1 MNLLTPNSEVRTF
14 LNHLVGTSSKEDHD
28 TGTFTV
34 VSARLTLDK
43 KRVSIFSVFQGK
55 GESLRE
61 LLILTELVITY
72 QSLQGNTLRTVHWQ
86 RQKFWFFSK
95 ETPTILQLSIS
106 SYSISSPA
114 TTASVDMSVSWR
126 VWVYYFLLDKLL
138 EVQESVH
145 LPSGLFDVCITIDSQ
160 EQ

>member
-1 MNLLTPNSEVRTF
+1 MILNLLTPNSEVRTF

-72 QSLQGNTLRTVHWQ
+72 AKSA
-86 RQKFWFFSK
+86 RQYTQNGALAKAEVLIFF
-95 ETPTILQLSIS
+95 
-106 SYSISSPA
+106 
-114 TTASVDMSVSWR
+114 
-126 VWVYYFLLDKLL
+126 
-138 EVQESVH
+138 
-145 LPSGLFDVCITIDSQ
+145 
-160 EQ
+160 